1 MKKTIFSLL
10 LLGMGLMAEVTNME
24 VSAKFIEENS
34 TKIIDIR
41 TEDEWKNI
49 GVIPKAHLIT
59 FFGKDKKFS
68 GELFLQELNRVVEK
82 DEPFAIISNSS
93 SRSKLVSNFLGK
105 KHDYKV
111 INLLGGISKLL
122 KEGYEIAKYNACKL
136 KPELSTQENT
146 KEEIKKEELKQAELN
161 KVDEIEAKESNAT
174 KA

>member
-136 KPELSTQENT
+136 KPELSTEENT
-146 KEEIKKEELKQAELN
+146 KEEIKKEELKQAELK

>member
-10 LLGMGLMAEVTNME
+10 LLDMGLMAEVTNME
-24 VSAKFIEENS
+24 VSVKFIEENS

-68 GELFLQELNRVVEK
+68 GELFLQELNRLVEK

-122 KEGYEIAKYNACKL
+122 KEGYEKAEYNACKL
-136 KPELSTQENT
+136 KKSVTTQES
-146 KEEIKKEELKQAELN
+146 KKEEPKKAELKQVEL
-161 KVDEIEAKESNAT
+161 KKADEIKAKESNTT
-174 KA
+174 KS

>member
-10 LLGMGLMAEVTNME
+10 LLDMGLMAEVTNME
-24 VSAKFIEENS
+24 VSVKFIEENS

-111 INLLGGISKLL
+111 INLLGGISELL
-122 KEGYEIAKYNACKL
+122 KEGYDIAEYNACKI
-136 KPELSTQENT
+136 KKSVSTQES
-146 KEEIKKEELKQAELN
+146 KIEEPKKAELKQVEL
-161 KVDEIEAKESNAT
+161 KKADEIKAKESNAT
-174 KA
+174 KS